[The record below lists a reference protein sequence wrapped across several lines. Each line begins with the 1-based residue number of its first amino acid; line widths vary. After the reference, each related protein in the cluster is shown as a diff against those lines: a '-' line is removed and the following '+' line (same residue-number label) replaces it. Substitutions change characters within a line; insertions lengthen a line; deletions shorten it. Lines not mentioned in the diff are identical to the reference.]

1 VQGENARFSKNTRQ
15 KQFASKIWMR
25 KESRARGLLRR
36 RLGAAEVGLHSE
48 EVWRSV
54 QDILGISRYVKNTEG
69 DAASTKICM
78 SEVS

>member
-1 VQGENARFSKNTRQ
+1 MQGENARFSKKTRQ

-36 RLGAAEVGLHSE
+36 RLVEAEVGLHSK

-69 DAASTKICM
+69 DEASN
-78 SEVS
+78 